1 MLKTNIEKLDNQL
14 NGGFKEKT
22 QILIS
27 SSPGIRDL
35 DFTLSMVY
43 SFLKQNKKVLFIT
56 IDQNQKSIKNK
67 FFMNDLNID
76 SYEKN
81 KKIDFIDLYKKIIE
95 KEEIED
101 IDHYIQSAIIHNKDH
116 IIVFNSLSSI
126 LDIFGTGKK
135 TINFIQDWIKL
146 SKKQKVTTISL
157 FINWPYKKNI
167 TTRIKSLFNTELN
180 LKLIE
185 KQAIIRNYFHIS
197 KLNNKIKKSDH
208 TLFEILQPGGIKE
221 YIPKLLVTG
230 PFNSGKTTFTHAI
243 STKATSVDRLGT
255 TIALDYGHLNYKS
268 YTADV
273 FGTPGQTRFDPL
285 LKMLGKKAIGLFLI
299 LDSTKPESFPRAEE
313 MIKTCNATEIP
324 YVVIANKQD
333 LKEALSI
340 NKIRNLIKLPK
351 KIPII
356 PTVANKKKGL
366 NKALDSLFN
375 QISD

>member
-101 IDHYIQSAIIHNKDH
+101 IDHYIQSAIITNKDR

-126 LDIFGTGKK
+126 LDIFGTSKK

-146 SKKQKVTTISL
+146 LKKQKVTTISL

-167 TTRIKSLFNTELN
+167 TTRIRALFNTELN

-197 KLNNKIKKSDH
+197 KLDNKIKKSDH